1 MNHVAIVGRLTADP
15 EVRYTQGDNALC
27 IASFTVALDRR
38 NRNAEQ
44 TADFPNC
51 VAFGKTAEFIEK
63 YFHKGMRI
71 GGTGRIQTRNYDG
84 RDGKKVYVTEIVL
97 EQVEFVESKQQN
109 NSQQSGGKYSAP
121 AQNND
126 PLAGFMDIPDDMS
139 EDLPFN

>member
-1 MNHVAIVGRLTADP
+1 MNHVAIVGRMCAEP

-71 GGTGRIQTRNYDG
+71 GGTGRIQTRNYEG

-97 EQVEFVESKQQN
+97 EQVEFVESKQQAG
-109 NSQQSGGKYSAP
+109 QQSKRQAAP
-121 AQNND
+121 PSD
-126 PLAGFMDIPDDMS
+126 SLDGFMNIPDDFP
-139 EDLPFN
+139 EELPFN

>member
-1 MNHVAIVGRLTADP
+1 MNHVAIVGRMCAEP

-71 GGTGRIQTRNYDG
+71 GGTGRIQTRNYEG

-97 EQVEFVESKQQN
+97 EQVEFVESKQQAG
-109 NSQQSGGKYSAP
+109 QQKQQYSHTG
-121 AQNND
+121 ND
-126 PLAGFMDIPDDMS
+126 ALDGFMNIPDGIDID
-139 EDLPFN
+139 EELPFN

>member
-1 MNHVAIVGRLTADP
+1 MTADP
-15 EVRYTQGDNALC
+15 EVRYTQGDNSMC

-71 GGTGRIQTRNYDG
+71 GGTGRIQTRNYTN
-84 RDGKKVYVTEIVL
+84 RDGQKVYVTEIVI
-97 EQVEFVESKQQN
+97 EQAEFVESKGQQ
-109 NSQQSGGKYSAP
+109 SAP
-121 AQNND
+121 AKNSTKSSD
-126 PLAGFMDIPDDMS
+126 PLDGFMNIPDDLT
-139 EDLPFN
+139 EELPFN